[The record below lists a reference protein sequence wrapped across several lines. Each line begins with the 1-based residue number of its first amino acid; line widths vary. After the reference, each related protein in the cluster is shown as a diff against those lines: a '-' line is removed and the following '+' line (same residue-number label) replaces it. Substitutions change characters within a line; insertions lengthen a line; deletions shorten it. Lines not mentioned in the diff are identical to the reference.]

1 MSTDDSVSK
10 QDVANSQDDNE
21 LQEPGVNQVYQFMM
35 YGISLPERALRAT
48 SAMVGGAIRESASL
62 VVPQAFRD
70 SRSYRMFVSQMLDFV
85 STDVGGVKSAG
96 SGASTQVE
104 GFVAKKAV
112 SNFVEL
118 AGMATLHVSPLLILA
133 VVSDLAH
140 GSKTFLGEL
149 SVELKKQGIIDERST
164 IDSTADLLA
173 AISKTS
179 GDTASVFDLPPLNVE
194 GLKETIQKTRDS
206 LNSIDPTQVIPQSEI
221 TRVWED
227 MKSMANRQNVDLF
240 QLSSAMTLYTLNGVG
255 ATVQGAL
262 TTVRV
267 SGQMLDRHIISHY
280 SAALNE
286 INNKGIYP
294 MLATASK
301 PYLDAVWYNFTSDR
315 PTVTEDLVTGRFAGR
330 AWEGLRGWMGK
341 K

>member
-1 MSTDDSVSK
+1 
-10 QDVANSQDDNE
+10 
-21 LQEPGVNQVYQFMM
+21 MM

-85 STDVGGVKSAG
+85 STDVGGVTNAS
-96 SGASTQVE
+96 SDASTQVE

-206 LNSIDPTQVIPQSEI
+206 LNSIDPTQMIPQSEI

-227 MKSMANRQNVDLF
+227 MKRMADRQNVDLF

-262 TTVRV
+262 TTVRI

-280 SAALNE
+280 SAALSE
-286 INNKGIYP
+286 ISSKGIYP

-301 PYLDAVWYNFTSDR
+301 PYLDAVWYNFTSNR
-315 PTVTEDLVTGRFAGR
+315 PTVTEDLVTGRFVGR
-330 AWEGLRGWMGK
+330 AWEGFRGWMGK

>member
-1 MSTDDSVSK
+1 MSTDDSVPK
-10 QDVANSQDDNE
+10 QGAANSQDAIE
-21 LQEPGVNQVYQFMM
+21 PPEPGVNQVYQFMM

-85 STDVGGVKSAG
+85 STDVGGVTNAS
-96 SGASTQVE
+96 SDASTQVE

-206 LNSIDPTQVIPQSEI
+206 LNSIDPTQMIPQSEI

-227 MKSMANRQNVDLF
+227 MKRMADRQNVDLF

-262 TTVRV
+262 TTVRI

-280 SAALNE
+280 SAALSE
-286 INNKGIYP
+286 ISSKGIYP

-301 PYLDAVWYNFTSDR
+301 PYLDAVWYNFTSNR
-315 PTVTEDLVTGRFAGR
+315 PTVTEDLVTGRFVGR
-330 AWEGLRGWMGK
+330 AWEGFRGWMGK

>member
-1 MSTDDSVSK
+1 MSTDDSVPK
-10 QDVANSQDDNE
+10 QGAANSQDAIE
-21 LQEPGVNQVYQFMM
+21 PPEPGVNQVYQFMM

-85 STDVGGVKSAG
+85 STDVGGVKNAS
-96 SGASTQVE
+96 SDASTQVE

-140 GSKTFLGEL
+140 GSKIFLGEL

-206 LNSIDPTQVIPQSEI
+206 LNSIDPTQMIPQSEI

-227 MKSMANRQNVDLF
+227 MKRMADRQNVDLF

-262 TTVRV
+262 TTVRISPV
-267 SGQMLDRHIISHY
+267 SHDAAAA
-280 SAALNE
+280 SA
-286 INNKGIYP
+286 
-294 MLATASK
+294 
-301 PYLDAVWYNFTSDR
+301 R
-315 PTVTEDLVTGRFAGR
+315 P
-330 AWEGLRGWMGK
+330 
-341 K
+341 

>member
-1 MSTDDSVSK
+1 MSTDDSVPK
-10 QDVANSQDDNE
+10 QGAANSQDAIE
-21 LQEPGVNQVYQFMM
+21 PPEPGVNQVYQFMM

-85 STDVGGVKSAG
+85 STDVGGVKNAS
-96 SGASTQVE
+96 SDASTQVE

-140 GSKTFLGEL
+140 GSKIFLGEL

-206 LNSIDPTQVIPQSEI
+206 LNSIDPTQMIPQSEI

-227 MKSMANRQNVDLF
+227 MKRMADRQNVDLF

-262 TTVRV
+262 TTVRI

-280 SAALNE
+280 SAALSE
-286 INNKGIYP
+286 ISSKGIYP

-301 PYLDAVWYNFTSDR
+301 PYLDAVWYNFTSNR
-315 PTVTEDLVTGRFAGR
+315 PTVTEDLVTGRFVGR
-330 AWEGLRGWMGK
+330 AWEGFRGWMGK

>member
-1 MSTDDSVSK
+1 MSTDDSVPK
-10 QDVANSQDDNE
+10 QGAANSQDAIE
-21 LQEPGVNQVYQFMM
+21 PPEPGVNQVYQFMM

-85 STDVGGVKSAG
+85 STDVGGVKNAS
-96 SGASTQVE
+96 SDASTQVE

-206 LNSIDPTQVIPQSEI
+206 LNSIDPTQMIPQSEI

-227 MKSMANRQNVDLF
+227 MKRMADRQNVDLF

-262 TTVRV
+262 TTVRI

-280 SAALNE
+280 SAALSE
-286 INNKGIYP
+286 ISSKGIYP

-301 PYLDAVWYNFTSDR
+301 PYLDAVWYNFTSNR
-315 PTVTEDLVTGRFAGR
+315 PTVTEDLVTGRFVGR
-330 AWEGLRGWMGK
+330 AWEGFRGWMGK